1 MKSETPSLK
10 KKPYRP
16 PRLVVYGDLRTLTMA
31 KGGVNNDG
39 GGKPRTKVSGPGA

>member
-1 MKSETPSLK
+1 MKPETTGQK

-31 KGGVNNDG
+31 KGGSKNDG
-39 GGKPRTKVSGPGA
+39 GGKPRTKA